1 MFVKE
6 SAANVTTANKIS
18 ICRILLVPLFIVEVL
33 YYVDSGNEV
42 WRLVALLAFALAAI
56 SDAVD
61 GYLARRYN
69 QHSELGRILD
79 PLADKFLLVS
89 GIVLLSLKNDPYL
102 QRIPL
107 WLTATI
113 LSRDV
118 LLVVGLVVIQITC
131 GKVTVRPVMIGKA
144 ATVLQ
149 MVCVLWVLL
158 KWSPQALLGIALAA
172 AICTG
177 LSGII
182 YLFDGIRQLSA
193 SPSSSATPR

>member
-1 MFVKE
+1 M
-6 SAANVTTANKIS
+6 TTANKITIS
-18 ICRILLVPLFIVEVL
+18 RIFLVPLFIIEVL
-33 YYVDSGNEV
+33 YYVDSGNELC
-42 WRLVALLAFALAAI
+42 RFLALLCFAIAAI
-56 SDAVD
+56 TDGVD

-79 PLADKFLLVS
+79 PLADKLLLVS
-89 GIVLLSLKNDPYL
+89 GVVLLSLKNDPYL

-118 LLVVGLVVIQITC
+118 LLVVGMIVIQITC
-131 GKVTVRPVMIGKA
+131 GKVTVRPVMIGKV

-149 MVCVLWVLL
+149 MISVLWVLL
-158 KWSPQALLGIALAA
+158 KWPPQALFAIALATA
-172 AICTG
+172 ACTG

-182 YLFDGIRQLSA
+182 YVFDGIRQLNA
-193 SPSSSATPR
+193 SPSSSATPSGS